1 MSKTIIE
8 IVGKDNTGSA
18 ISSVQDKLSG
28 LSGSALKVT
37 ASLSAIGATGA
48 IAGLAAMTKSVIDL
62 QDGLKKLSERTG
74 IAIESISGFKFAAEQ
89 TGADVEKVGKAA
101 RQFGILIS
109 EANSGSKS
117 AIDSLNNLGI
127 AYQKLKDS
135 TPEDQLLALADALQK
150 YSKEDRA
157 IALTSILGDRMAE
170 LVPLLQ
176 GGAAGFK
183 ELIEEGKRLNPVTAE
198 SAAASERFND
208 NLDRLSKGAATLG
221 ISIANQILPALAGF
235 TDRVIDAQREG
246 NVLIGIWR
254 GLKEVFAG
262 TAGLDDIGKKRKE
275 VLDINRQLQ
284 SELKP
289 GVFGD
294 AFKDDNK
301 IEFLKVQLK
310 ESTKELQALIDKQTN
325 LDRVL
330 KASDEGTKKFTAS
343 TSNSANAAKSAGRS
357 IKGLSDEQRRL
368 AEEQRKTQALFSEG
382 QRLTEDLD
390 PWIKRNNQIKRY
402 VDLLQAGAIEQE
414 IFNKAVAGAN
424 TDYEKAAGILVD
436 STEEAVKGVKNLG
449 ESSQKTFDEMSQ
461 FAIQAA
467 RNIQTSF
474 ANFFFDPFDNGLK
487 GLVAGFGNAIRRFI
501 AEAAALK
508 TIQGLGLGNLVGV
521 GAGGA
526 GASTGLSA
534 LNAVSIAGALKDGFS
549 TANTTLT
556 SALGGGFQSLG
567 TMFGSK
573 AVTSFGAG
581 LAGQISRFSN
591 VGGAGTAFIGG
602 PGTALGGSGLNGGAA
617 ASLGSSFAAASAPLL
632 VAAISTSILKGF
644 AGNKQIGGGFG
655 KALNTV
661 GNIPIIGDLLPII
674 PLLNG
679 LFGRGPL
686 KQKET
691 NLIGNFTSEDFQ
703 GITSTKFKAQGG
715 LLVGD
720 KTERVKIDTDT
731 GKVIDD
737 FTSKLD
743 KFASE
748 MSKASKEIGQFLDNS
763 IKGISTQFRGIAKDL
778 GLSTSAIDNFSASI
792 NIATEKGKGFTDE
805 QLAEEIGRVADKM
818 ALELMPSLEVL
829 GKAGESA
836 SQTLSRIGAE
846 FTTLVDA
853 ATNLGHSL
861 AESNAFIK
869 NVSIEARTAFVDAA
883 GGMDSLAAKTSFF
896 ADNFLTAGEQ
906 LAPVMELVANRLSE
920 LGLSGIKTRDQF
932 KDVVQS
938 FGKVNG
944 VSKETLLA
952 LLDLAPA
959 FVKVTGAIDETAQA
973 AISSADKQLEL
984 ARKSANRDI
993 DVTPKKRLTSE
1004 DRDAIAQASID
1015 KKVQSVESAFKIIE
1029 AQAELRFKQ
1038 INEAISQGESFINDQ
1053 IRAAE
1058 AGFSFINSL
1067 KESVADIST
1076 TSRAASKAQ
1085 LDAAIQLVR
1094 ITGDIKKVDTPELKN
1109 AIELL
1114 KEERTDLFSN
1124 RKDFSKDQADTA
1136 RKINELA
1143 ALGQSKTDETIK
1155 TLQDQLAALKDIL
1168 VGQELQTRLQLEFSR
1183 VSALGVGA
1191 NVGVSKDESIIANKF
1206 VEIGGEIAK
1215 ARFAILGRAGGN
1227 NGVTFNGSDPL
1238 IRNQFERDAALKDI
1252 AIRDAIFAILSGGP
1266 GVDDQLSLIKNRF
1279 NSAGNN
1285 NPFLLDRF
1293 FRFPEV
1299 SNQSQQSSGL
1309 SQFGIQ
1315 SLIDEIKLLR
1325 EETKI
1330 NKTATQQV
1338 AALLNSVTRG
1348 GSAMVTT
1355 A

>member
-1 MSKTIIE
+1 MSKTIVE
-8 IVGKDNTGSA
+8 IVGKDLTGSA

-28 LSGSALKVT
+28 LAGTALKVT

-48 IAGLAAMTKSVIDL
+48 IVGLASMTKSVIDS
-62 QDGLKKLSERTG
+62 QDELKKLSERTG
-74 IAIESISGFKFAAEQ
+74 LAIESLSGIKFAAEQ
-89 TGADVEKVGKAA
+89 SGAEIEKVGKAA
-101 RQFGILIS
+101 RQFSTLIAD
-109 EANSGSKS
+109 ANAGNKS

-176 GGAAGFK
+176 NGSAGFR
-183 ELIEEGKRLNPVTAE
+183 ELVEEGKRLNPVTAE

-208 NLDRLSKGAATLG
+208 NLDRLAKGAATLG

-235 TDRVIDAQREG
+235 TDRVVDAQREG

-289 GVFGD
+289 GAFGD
-294 AFKDDNK
+294 IFKDDSK

-325 LDRVL
+325 LDRAL

-390 PWIKRNNQIKRY
+390 PWIRRNNQIKRY

-424 TDYEKAAGILVD
+424 TDYEKAVAKLNE
-436 STEEAVKGVKNLG
+436 STEGASKSVKEIGVAAK
-449 ESSQKTFDEMSQ
+449 SSFDDMSQ

-467 RNIQTSF
+467 RNVQSAF
-474 ANFFFDPFDNGLK
+474 ADFFFDPFDDGLE
-487 GLVAGFGNAIRRFI
+487 GLVKGFGNAIRRLI
-501 AEAAALK
+501 AEAAALN
-508 TIQGLGLGNLVGV
+508 TIQGLGLGGLVG
-521 GAGGA
+521 ATSGGGSTA
-526 GASTGLSA
+526 LTAISASG
-534 LNAVSIAGALKDGFS
+534 IANSLKSGFS
-549 TANTTLT
+549 AANSSLT
-556 SALGGGFQSLG
+556 SALGSGFTSLG
-567 TMFGSK
+567 NVFGSSALK
-573 AVTSFGAG
+573 SFGAG
-581 LAGQISRFSN
+581 LGGQLSAFSN

-602 PGTALGGSGLNGGAA
+602 AGTALGGTGLSGSAA

-691 NLIGNFTSEDFQ
+691 NLVGNFTAEDFQ

-743 KFASE
+743 KFATE

-818 ALELMPSLEVL
+818 ALELMPSLEGL

-836 SQTLSRIGAE
+836 SQTLARIGSE
-846 FTTLVDA
+846 FTVLVDA

-896 ADNFLTAGEQ
+896 AENFLTAGEQ

-932 KDVVQS
+932 KDVVRS
-938 FGKVNG
+938 FGEVNG

-959 FVKVTGAIDETAQA
+959 FIKVTSAIDETAQA
-973 AISSADKQLEL
+973 AINSADQQLDL

-993 DVTPKKRLTSE
+993 DVTPKKRLARE
-1004 DRDAIAQASID
+1004 DKDAIAQASID

-1076 TSRAASKAQ
+1076 TSRTASKAQ

-1094 ITGDIKKVDTPELKN
+1094 ITGDIKKVDTPELRN

-1155 TLQDQLAALKDIL
+1155 TLQDQLVTLKDIL

-1191 NVGVSKDESIIANKF
+1191 NVGPSKDESIIANQF

-1252 AIRDAIFAILSGGP
+1252 LIRDGLLAILEGGP
-1266 GVDDQLSLIKNRF
+1266 DIQDKLKSIRKKFDSVS
-1279 NSAGNN
+1279 NN
-1285 NPFLLDRF
+1285 NPFLIDRF
-1293 FRFPEV
+1293 FRFPEI
-1299 SNQSQQSSGL
+1299 NQNTNQVA
-1309 SQFGIQ
+1309 SQFNFQ
-1315 SLIDEIKLLR
+1315 SLLEELRLLR
-1325 EETKI
+1325 DETKA
-1330 NKTATQQV
+1330 NKTASQQM

>member
-1 MSKTIIE
+1 MSKTIVE
-8 IVGKDNTGSA
+8 IVGKDLTGSA

-28 LSGSALKVT
+28 LAGTALKVT

-48 IAGLAAMTKSVIDL
+48 IVGLAAMTKSVIDS
-62 QDGLKKLSERTG
+62 QDELKKLSERTG
-74 IAIESISGFKFAAEQ
+74 LAIESLSGIKFAAEQ
-89 TGADVEKVGKAA
+89 SGAEIEKVGKAA
-101 RQFGILIS
+101 RQFSTLIAD
-109 EANSGSKS
+109 ANAGNKS

-176 GGAAGFK
+176 NGSAGFR
-183 ELIEEGKRLNPVTAE
+183 ELVEEGKRLNPVTAE

-235 TDRVIDAQREG
+235 TDRVVDAQREG

-289 GVFGD
+289 GAFGD
-294 AFKDDNK
+294 IFKDDSK

-325 LDRVL
+325 LDRAL

-390 PWIKRNNQIKRY
+390 PWIRRNNQIKRY

-424 TDYEKAAGILVD
+424 TDYEKAVAKLNE
-436 STEEAVKGVKNLG
+436 STEGASKSVKEIGVAAK
-449 ESSQKTFDEMSQ
+449 SSFDDMSQ

-467 RNIQTSF
+467 RNVQSAF
-474 ANFFFDPFDNGLK
+474 ANFFFDPFDDGLE
-487 GLVAGFGNAIRRFI
+487 GLVKGFGNAIRRLI
-501 AEAAALK
+501 AEAAALN
-508 TIQGLGLGNLVGV
+508 TIQGLGLGGLVG
-521 GAGGA
+521 ATSGGGSTA
-526 GASTGLSA
+526 LTAISASG
-534 LNAVSIAGALKDGFS
+534 IANSLKSGFS
-549 TANTTLT
+549 AANSSLT
-556 SALGGGFQSLG
+556 SALGSGFTSLG
-567 TMFGSK
+567 NVFGSS
-573 AVTSFGAG
+573 ALRSFGAG
-581 LAGQISRFSN
+581 LGGQLSAFSN

-602 PGTALGGSGLNGGAA
+602 AGTALGGTGLSGSAA
-617 ASLGSSFAAASAPLL
+617 AGLGSSFAAASAPILA
-632 VAAISTSILKGF
+632 AAIATSILKGF

-691 NLIGNFTSEDFQ
+691 NLVGNFSAEDFQ
-703 GITSTKFKAQGG
+703 GVTSTKFKAQGG
-715 LLVGD
+715 LVVGD
-720 KTERVKIDTDT
+720 KVERVKIDTDT

-743 KFASE
+743 KFATE

-818 ALELMPSLEVL
+818 ALELMPSLEDL

-836 SQTLSRIGAE
+836 SQTLARIGSE
-846 FTTLVDA
+846 FTVLVDA

-906 LAPVMELVANRLSE
+906 LAPVMELVANKLND
-920 LGLSGIKTRDQF
+920 LGLSSIKTRDQF
-932 KDVVQS
+932 KEVVQS

-944 VSKETLLA
+944 ITKETLLA

-959 FVKVTGAIDETAQA
+959 FAKVTDSINLTTEAAIKSADRQLQLARQA
-973 AISSADKQLEL
+973 AS
-984 ARKSANRDI
+984 RDRDLI
-993 DVTPKKRLTSE
+993 KPKKRLTDE
-1004 DRDAIAQASID
+1004 EKAANAKAGVD
-1015 KKVQSVESAFKIIE
+1015 KEVQGVEAAFKIIE
-1029 AQAELRFKQ
+1029 AQAEIRFKK
-1038 INEAISQGESFINDQ
+1038 INEAITQADSFINDQ

-1076 TSRAASKAQ
+1076 TSRTASKAQ

-1094 ITGDIKKVDTPELKN
+1094 ITGDIKKVDTPELRN

-1124 RKDFSKDQADTA
+1124 RKDFAKDQADTA

-1155 TLQDQLAALKDIL
+1155 TLQDQLSTLKSIL
-1168 VGQELQTRLQLEFSR
+1168 GAQELQTRVSLELARSQ
-1183 VSALGVGA
+1183 ALGVGA
-1191 NVGVSKDESIIANKF
+1191 NVGASKEESVVLSQSAGF
-1206 VEIGGEIAK
+1206 VQALGK
-1215 ARFAILGRAGGN
+1215 ARLAILGAFGGNSGQGTNNLDPVTLRGFGASARQKDNVIKQALSALLEGGPNLDKTLAKLRDKFDSIGGN
-1227 NGVTFNGSDPL
+1227 NPFVRDDFFN
-1238 IRNQFERDAALKDI
+1238 
-1252 AIRDAIFAILSGGP
+1252 
-1266 GVDDQLSLIKNRF
+1266 
-1279 NSAGNN
+1279 
-1285 NPFLLDRF
+1285 
-1293 FRFPEV
+1293 FPEIDKRT
-1299 SNQSQQSSGL
+1299 GL
-1309 SQFGIQ
+1309 NALPQFNFQ
-1315 SLIDEIKLLR
+1315 TLVDELKLLR
-1325 EETKI
+1325 QETAA
-1330 NKTATQQV
+1330 NKTASQQM
-1338 AALLNSVTRG
+1338 AQLLNSVTRG
-1348 GSAMVTT
+1348 GSAMVTV
-1355 A
+1355 

>member
-1 MSKTIIE
+1 MSKTIVE
-8 IVGKDNTGSA
+8 IVGKDLTGSA

-28 LSGSALKVT
+28 LAGTALKVT

-48 IAGLAAMTKSVIDL
+48 IAGLAAMTRSVIDS
-62 QDGLKKLSERTG
+62 QDELKKLSERTG
-74 IAIESISGFKFAAEQ
+74 LAIESLSGIKFAAEQ
-89 TGADVEKVGKAA
+89 SGAEIEKVGKAA
-101 RQFGILIS
+101 RQFSTLIAD
-109 EANSGSKS
+109 ANAGNKS

-176 GGAAGFK
+176 NGSAGFR
-183 ELIEEGKRLNPVTAE
+183 ELVEEGKRLNPVTAE

-208 NLDRLSKGAATLG
+208 NLDRLAKGAATLG
-221 ISIANQILPALAGF
+221 VSIANQILPALAGF
-235 TDRVIDAQREG
+235 TDRVVDAQREG
-246 NVLIGIWR
+246 NVLIGVWR

-275 VLDINRQLQ
+275 VLDINKQLQ

-289 GVFGD
+289 GAFGD
-294 AFKDDNK
+294 IFKDDSK

-310 ESTKELQALIDKQTN
+310 ESTKELQALIDKQTS
-325 LDRVL
+325 LDRAL

-357 IKGLSDEQRRL
+357 IKGLSDEQKRL

-390 PWIKRNNQIKRY
+390 PWIRRNNQIKRY

-424 TDYEKAAGILVD
+424 TDYEKAVAKLNE
-436 STEEAVKGVKNLG
+436 STEGASKSVKEIGVAAK
-449 ESSQKTFDEMSQ
+449 SSFDDMSQ

-467 RNIQTSF
+467 RNVQTAF
-474 ANFFFDPFDNGLK
+474 ANFFFDPFDDGLE
-487 GLVAGFGNAIRRFI
+487 GLVKGFGNAIRRLI
-501 AEAAALK
+501 AEAAALNA
-508 TIQGLGLGNLVGV
+508 IQGLGLGGLVGSTS
-521 GAGGA
+521 GGGSTA
-526 GASTGLSA
+526 LTAISASG
-534 LNAVSIAGALKDGFS
+534 IANSLKNGFS
-549 TANTTLT
+549 AANSSLT
-556 SALGGGFQSLG
+556 SALGSGFTSLG
-567 TMFGSK
+567 NVFGSSALK
-573 AVTSFGAG
+573 SFGSG
-581 LAGQISRFSN
+581 LGGQLSAFSN

-602 PGTALGGSGLNGGAA
+602 PGTALGGSGLSGSAA
-617 ASLGSSFAAASAPLL
+617 AGLGASFSAAAAPLL
-632 VAAISTSILKGF
+632 IAAITTSILKGF
-644 AGNKQIGGGFG
+644 AGNKQVGGGFG
-655 KALNTV
+655 KALNAA
-661 GNIPIIGDLLPII
+661 GNIPILGDLMPVV
-674 PLLNG
+674 PLLNT

-691 NLIGNFTSEDFQ
+691 NLIGNFTAEDFK
-703 GITSTKFKAQGG
+703 GVTSTKFKAQGG
-715 LLVGD
+715 LLVSD

-743 KFASE
+743 KFANE
-748 MSKASKEIGQFLDNS
+748 MSKASREIGAFLDTS
-763 IKGISTQFRGIAKDL
+763 IKGISTQFRDIAKDL

-818 ALELMPSLEVL
+818 ALELMPSLEGL

-836 SQTLSRIGAE
+836 SQTLARIGAE
-846 FTTLVDA
+846 FDTLVDA
-853 ATNLGHSL
+853 STNLGRSL
-861 AESNAFIK
+861 AESNALISELS
-869 NVSIEARTAFVDAA
+869 VEARAAFVDAA
-883 GGMDSLAAKTSFF
+883 GGMDQLAVKTQFF
-896 ADNFLTAGEQ
+896 AENFLNAGEQ
-906 LAPVMELVANRLSE
+906 LAPTMELVANKLNE

-944 VSKETLLA
+944 ISKETLFA

-959 FVKVTGAIDETAQA
+959 FAKVTNAIETTTQSAIRSADQQLQLARQA
-973 AISSADKQLEL
+973 ASRDRRLIKPQRQLT
-984 ARKSANRDI
+984 D
-993 DVTPKKRLTSE
+993 E
-1004 DRDAIAQASID
+1004 DRAAQKQAGVD
-1015 KKVQSVESAFKIIE
+1015 KEVSKVEKAFQIIE
-1029 AQAELRFKQ
+1029 SQAEIRFKQ
-1038 INEAISQGESFINDQ
+1038 INEAITQGESFINDQ
-1053 IRAAE
+1053 IKAAQ
-1058 AGFSFINSL
+1058 AGFAFIDSL

-1076 TSRAASKAQ
+1076 TSRTASKAQ
-1085 LDAAIQLVR
+1085 LDTAIQLVR
-1094 ITGDIKKVDTPELKN
+1094 ITGDIKKVDTPELRN

-1155 TLQDQLAALKDIL
+1155 TLQDQLVTLKSIL
-1168 VGQELQTRLQLEFSR
+1168 GAQELQTRVSLELARSQ
-1183 VSALGVGA
+1183 ALGVGA
-1191 NVGVSKDESIIANKF
+1191 GVGQTKEESIIETLKSDF
-1206 VEIGGEIAK
+1206 VGALGK
-1215 ARFAILGRAGGN
+1215 ARLAILGSRGGVGGASVN
-1227 NGVTFNGSDPL
+1227 VNDPLQFKGFGSDARSKDNVIKSALQLLLSNGVNVKEDL
-1238 IRNQFERDAALKDI
+1238 LKLREKFDSI
-1252 AIRDAIFAILSGGP
+1252 GA
-1266 GVDDQLSLIKNRF
+1266 
-1279 NSAGNN
+1279 NN
-1285 NPFLLDRF
+1285 ASLLDDF
-1293 FRFPEV
+1293 FKFP
-1299 SNQSQQSSGL
+1299 SQQQQTSGL
-1309 SQFGIQ
+1309 NALPQFNFQ
-1315 SLIDEIKLLR
+1315 TLVDELKLLR
-1325 EETKI
+1325 QETAA
-1330 NKTATQQV
+1330 NKTASQQM

-1348 GSAMVTT
+1348 GSAMVT

>member
-1 MSKTIIE
+1 MSKTIVE
-8 IVGKDNTGSA
+8 IVGKDLTGSA

-28 LSGSALKVT
+28 LAGTALKVT
-37 ASLSAIGATGA
+37 ASLSAIGATAA
-48 IAGLAAMTKSVIDL
+48 IAGLASMTKSVIDS
-62 QDGLKKLSERTG
+62 QDELKKLSERTG
-74 IAIESISGFKFAAEQ
+74 LAIESLSGIKFAAEQ
-89 TGADVEKVGKAA
+89 SGAEIEKVGKAA
-101 RQFGILIS
+101 RQFSTLIAD
-109 EANSGSKS
+109 ANAGNKS

-176 GGAAGFK
+176 NGSAGFR
-183 ELIEEGKRLNPVTAE
+183 ELVEEGKRLNPVTAE

-208 NLDRLSKGAATLG
+208 NLDRLAKGAATLG

-235 TDRVIDAQREG
+235 TDRVVDAQREG

-289 GVFGD
+289 GAFGD
-294 AFKDDNK
+294 IFKDDSK

-325 LDRVL
+325 LDRAL

-390 PWIKRNNQIKRY
+390 PWIRRNNQIKRY

-424 TDYEKAAGILVD
+424 TDYEKAVAKLNE
-436 STEEAVKGVKNLG
+436 STEGASKSVKEIGVAAK
-449 ESSQKTFDEMSQ
+449 SSFDDMSQ

-467 RNIQTSF
+467 RNVQTAF
-474 ANFFFDPFDNGLK
+474 ANFFFDPFDDGLE
-487 GLVAGFGNAIRRFI
+487 GLVKGFGNAIRRLI
-501 AEAAALK
+501 AEAAALN
-508 TIQGLGLGNLVGV
+508 TIQGLGLGGLVG
-521 GAGGA
+521 ATSGGGSTA
-526 GASTGLSA
+526 LTAISASG
-534 LNAVSIAGALKDGFS
+534 IANSLKSGFS
-549 TANTTLT
+549 AANSSLT
-556 SALGGGFQSLG
+556 SALGSGFTSLG
-567 TMFGSK
+567 NVFGSS
-573 AVTSFGAG
+573 ALRSFGAG
-581 LAGQISRFSN
+581 LGGQLSAFSN

-602 PGTALGGSGLNGGAA
+602 AGTALGGTGLSGSAA
-617 ASLGSSFAAASAPLL
+617 AGLGSSFAAASAPILA
-632 VAAISTSILKGF
+632 AAIATSILKGF

-691 NLIGNFTSEDFQ
+691 NLVGNFSAEDFQ
-703 GITSTKFKAQGG
+703 GVTSTKFKAQGG
-715 LLVGD
+715 LVVGD
-720 KTERVKIDTDT
+720 KVERVKIDTDT

-743 KFASE
+743 KFATE

-818 ALELMPSLEVL
+818 ALELMPSLEGL

-836 SQTLSRIGAE
+836 SQTLARIGSE
-846 FTTLVDA
+846 FTVLVDA

-896 ADNFLTAGEQ
+896 AENFLTAGEQ
-906 LAPVMELVANRLSE
+906 LAPVMELVANRLKE

-959 FVKVTGAIDETAQA
+959 FAQVTASIESATETALSASERQLQIARQA
-973 AISSADKQLEL
+973 ASADRDPRVKNKRSTLTDEEKNAKKQAGVDKEL
-984 ARKSANRDI
+984 AG
-993 DVTPKKRLTSE
+993 
-1004 DRDAIAQASID
+1004 
-1015 KKVQSVESAFKIIE
+1015 VEAAFKIIE
-1029 AQAELRFKQ
+1029 AQAEIRFKK
-1038 INEAISQGESFINDQ
+1038 INEAITQADSFINDQ

-1076 TSRAASKAQ
+1076 TSRTASKAQ

-1094 ITGDIKKVDTPELKN
+1094 ITGDIKKVDTPELRN

-1155 TLQDQLAALKDIL
+1155 TLQDQLSTLKAIL
-1168 VGQELQTRLQLEFSR
+1168 GAQELQTRVSLELARSQ
-1183 VSALGVGA
+1183 SLGVGA
-1191 NVGVSKDESIIANKF
+1191 NVGASKEESVVLSQSAGF
-1206 VEIGGEIAK
+1206 VQALGK
-1215 ARFAILGRAGGN
+1215 ARLAILGAFGGSNGVGTNNLDPVTLGNFGASARQKDNIIKQALSALLEGGPNLDKTLAKLRDKFDSIGGN
-1227 NGVTFNGSDPL
+1227 NPFVRDEFFN
-1238 IRNQFERDAALKDI
+1238 
-1252 AIRDAIFAILSGGP
+1252 
-1266 GVDDQLSLIKNRF
+1266 
-1279 NSAGNN
+1279 
-1285 NPFLLDRF
+1285 
-1293 FRFPEV
+1293 FPEV
-1299 SNQSQQSSGL
+1299 DKRTGL
-1309 SQFGIQ
+1309 NAFPQFNFQ
-1315 SLIDEIKLLR
+1315 TLVDELKLLR
-1325 EETKI
+1325 QETAA
-1330 NKTATQQV
+1330 NKTASQQM

-1348 GSAMVTT
+1348 GSAMVT